1 MLSRLRHLLIDSWFG
16 RVIVGLIFLVFI
28 SWGAETIIDTWS
40 HRDNNVV
47 AWVSDKTITL
57 QQLDSA
63 ANMQLQQYAAQ
74 QGFSDKSQIPNGV
87 RARLVNQAL
96 QKLIIEDNLIV
107 TAEKSGLAVS
117 DEALR
122 NLVFSFP
129 AFQKDGKFDRELF
142 NQYIR
147 QTNQTEVQF
156 LEMLRNQLIISGL
169 TVPLVSGAS
178 ASDIMAK
185 NIFAFSNETRQ
196 LNYIQVPFNTY
207 KPDANPSDA
216 VLKRYYEN
224 HSSEFTVPEYRKI
237 KLIFISPETV
247 QKGVEISDQQ
257 VSQYYN
263 SRKKE
268 FQKPESKNLE
278 IVTVKDQKAAE
289 NIAASWG
296 KETWENIQKQAQQNS
311 GFATTIPEFTPQ
323 SSPSVELANAVQK
336 AAVNTV
342 STPVKTPMGWS
353 VFKVTGIVPPHEI
366 ALDQVK
372 DQLKSE
378 LVQSQSKQDFP
389 NNIKKI
395 QDVLAGSQG
404 LDEDQLSKLGG
415 LGIIAVTGTLNE
427 QGLTLQGNPAPL
439 PSDEKVKKTMLVNI
453 FSKAKN
459 APASLILGES
469 NIYYAFV
476 VEDIVPAH
484 QETFDK
490 AKDLVLHSWQQQN
503 IKRQANIAA
512 TAVFKQAQDNHKPIQ
527 DLGIQQFPVKVSES
541 FSRLNPLKTLP
552 PELQSQAFSMQIGQT
567 TMVESP
573 DSFYVASLSNI
584 TTPAPKD
591 DSSAYKKLK
600 DNLIQANGDDIYSS
614 FVIFVNKQGKVDVN
628 QKAVDAIVKQGNY

>member
-16 RVIVGLIFLVFI
+16 RVLVGLIFLVFI

-40 HRDNNVV
+40 HRDSNVV
-47 AWVSDKTITL
+47 AWIGDKTITL

-63 ANMQLQQYAAQ
+63 ANLQLQQYAAQ
-74 QGFSDKSQIPNGV
+74 QGFSDKYQIPSGM
-87 RARLVNQAL
+87 RAQLVNQAL
-96 QKLIIEDNLIV
+96 QKLIIENNLIIA
-107 TAEKSGLAVS
+107 AEKSGLTVS
-117 DEALR
+117 DDALR
-122 NLVFSFP
+122 NLIFSFP
-129 AFQKDGKFDRELF
+129 AFQKEGKFDRELF

-147 QTNQTEVQF
+147 QTNQTEPQF
-156 LEMLRNQLIISGL
+156 LEMLRNQLMISGL
-169 TVPLVSGAS
+169 TVPIVSGAS

-207 KPDANPSDA
+207 KPDATPSDA
-216 VLKRYYEN
+216 VLKRYYDN
-224 HSSEFTVPEYRKI
+224 HLSEFTVPEYRKI

-247 QKGVEISDQQ
+247 QKGVEVSDQQ

-268 FQKPESKNLE
+268 FQKPESRNIE
-278 IVTVKDQKAAE
+278 IITVKDQNAAKA
-289 NIAASWG
+289 IASSWN
-296 KETWENIQKQAQQNS
+296 KDSWENIQKQTQQNN
-311 GFATTIPEFTPQ
+311 GFATTLTEFTAQ
-323 SSPSVELANAVQK
+323 SSPSAELADAVQK

-342 STPVKTPMGWS
+342 SAPIKTPMGWS

-378 LVQSQSKQDFP
+378 LIQAQSKQDFP
-389 NNIKKI
+389 SNIKKI

-427 QGLTLQGNPAPL
+427 QGLTLQNNPAPL
-439 PSDEKVKKTMLVNI
+439 PSDEKVKKTMLMNI

-459 APASLILGES
+459 APASLIQGEN
-469 NIYYAFV
+469 NIYYAFI
-476 VEDIVPAH
+476 VEDILPAH
-484 QETFDK
+484 QESFEK
-490 AKDLVLHSWQQQN
+490 AKDFVLQSWQQQN

-512 TAVFKQAQDNHKPIQ
+512 TTVFKQAQDTHKPIQ
-527 DLGIQQFPVKVSES
+527 DLGSQQFSVKVSDS
-541 FSRLNPLKTLP
+541 FSRLNPSKTLP
-552 PELQSQAFSMQIGQT
+552 AELQREAFSMQVGQT
-567 TMVESP
+567 TMVEGS
-573 DSFYVASLSNI
+573 DSFYVASLSNVK
-584 TTPAPKD
+584 TPTPQENPA
-591 DSSAYKKLK
+591 AYKELK
-600 DNLIQANGDDIYSS
+600 DNLMQANGDDIYSS
-614 FVIFVNKQGKVDVN
+614 YVIFVNKQGKVDVN